1 MKDELKPTVY
11 ILASK
16 AQGVLYTGVT
26 SNLVKRVWEHKN
38 DVVKGFTQKYHVHKL
53 VYYELLSN
61 MEEAIYRE
69 KCIKKWKRVWKI
81 KLIEEFNPLWKDLYG
96 EICE

>member
-11 ILASK
+11 ILTSK

-26 SNLVKRVWEHKN
+26 SNLIKRVWEHKN

-69 KCIKKWKRVWKI
+69 KCIKKWKRAWKI
-81 KLIEEFNPLWKDLYG
+81 KLIEEFNPTWKDLYDD
-96 EICE
+96 ICG